1 MSMTLGLDLQR
12 VASCYQ
18 SELQLFAEQ
27 HPRCGAFYQE
37 NLQHWLYGAP
47 LHWMQQWPGAY
58 PIMVADARGATLTDC
73 DGHEYVDFALG
84 DTGAMFGHAQPAVA
98 AAIAEQALH
107 GSTLMLPTADSLW
120 VGKELSRRFGL
131 PYWQVTTSATD
142 ANRFVLRLCR
152 MITGRQKVLVFNCNY
167 HGSVDESQV
176 EFDAQGRM
184 IPRDGVHANG
194 LQHQATTRLVEF
206 NDLPALE
213 AALAHGDVA
222 AVLTEPF
229 MTNVGMVPPA
239 AGFHEGLR
247 ELTRRFD
254 VPLIIDETHT
264 LSCGPG
270 GYCSEQGLEP
280 DFFVLGKSIAGG
292 IPTAV
297 WGCSRAMAERIWQVL
312 PHFQP
317 GQAINHFGF
326 GGTLAGNA
334 LQMAAMRAT
343 FSEVMTAQNYARM
356 FRLAER
362 LRAGVEAIIGKHRL
376 PWHVTRIGARVE
388 YLFMQQAPRNGGE
401 AHHARHGLI
410 EAYLHLYLLNRGVLL
425 TPFHNMALL
434 CPDASEEQVDLHNR
448 LLDQCLSQVLQGAL
462 S

>member
-1 MSMTLGLDLQR
+1 MTLGLDLQR
-12 VASCYQ
+12 VARCYQ

-27 HPRCGAFYQE
+27 HPRSGAFYQE

-47 LHWMQQWPGAY
+47 LHWMQQWPGSY
-58 PIMVADARGATLTDC
+58 PIMVADAQGATLTDC
-73 DGHEYVDFALG
+73 DGHQYADFALG

-98 AAIAEQALH
+98 AAIAEQAQH

-120 VGKELSRRFGL
+120 VGKELTRRFGL

-176 EFDAQGRM
+176 EFDAQGQM

-222 AVLTEPF
+222 AVLSEPF

-239 AGFHEGLR
+239 PGFHDGLR
-247 ELTRRFD
+247 ALTRRFD

-270 GYCSEQGLEP
+270 GYCGEHGLQA

-297 WGCSRAMAERIWQVL
+297 WGASQAMAERIWQVL

-343 FSEVMTAQNYARM
+343 FSEVMNEANYAHM

-362 LRAGVEAIIGKHRL
+362 LRAGVEAIIEKHRL

-388 YLFMQQAPRNGGE
+388 YLFMQQPPRNGGE

-434 CPDASEEQVDLHNR
+434 CPSANEEQVDLHNR
-448 LLDQCLSQVLQGAL
+448 LLDQCLSQVLPGARA
-462 S
+462 

>member
-1 MSMTLGLDLQR
+1 MTLGLDLER
-12 VASCYQ
+12 VSARYQ
-18 SELQLFAEQ
+18 AELQLFAEC
-27 HPRCGAFYQE
+27 HPRSAELYQE
-37 NLQHWLYGAP
+37 NLKHWLYGAP
-47 LHWMQQWPGAY
+47 LHWMQQWPGLY
-58 PIMVADARGATLTDC
+58 PIMVADAQGATLTDV
-73 DGHEYVDFALG
+73 DGNNYVDFALG

-98 AAIAEQALH
+98 AAISHQVRH
-107 GSTLMLPTADSLW
+107 GSTLMLPTEDSLW
-120 VGKELSRRFGL
+120 VGKELVRRFGL

-152 MITGRQKVLVFNCNY
+152 MISGREKILVFNCNY

-176 EFDAQGRM
+176 EFDAAGQM
-184 IPRDGVHANG
+184 IPREGVHANG
-194 LQHQATTRLVEF
+194 LKHDATTRLVEF

-213 AALAHGDVA
+213 AALAHGDIA

-239 AGFHEGLR
+239 DGFHAGLR
-247 ELTRRFD
+247 ELTRRYD
-254 VPLIIDETHT
+254 VPLVIDETHT
-264 LSCGPG
+264 ISCGPS
-270 GYCSEQGLEP
+270 GYSGEHGLEP
-280 DFFVLGKSIAGG
+280 DFFVLGKCIAGG

-297 WGCSRAMAERIWQVL
+297 WGASQAMAERIWQVL

-343 FSEVMTAQNYARM
+343 FGEVMTAANYAHM
-356 FRLAER
+356 TALAER
-362 LRAGVEAIIGKHRL
+362 LREGVQALIDKHRL

-388 YLFMQQAPRNGGE
+388 YLFMTHAPRNGGE

-425 TPFHNMALL
+425 TPFHNMLL
-434 CPDASEEQVDLHNR
+434 MCPAATAENVDLHNR
-448 LLDQCLSQVLQGAL
+448 LLDECLTQVTG
-462 S
+462 

>member
-1 MSMTLGLDLQR
+1 MTLGLDLQR
-12 VASCYQ
+12 VADCYQ
-18 SELQLFAEQ
+18 SELQLFAER
-27 HPRCGAFYQE
+27 HPRSGAFYRQ
-37 NLQHWLYGAP
+37 NLEHWLYGAP
-47 LHWMQQWPGAY
+47 LHWMQQWPGSY
-58 PIMVADARGATLTDC
+58 PIMVADAQGATLTDC
-73 DGHEYVDFALG
+73 DGRQYVDFALG
-84 DTGAMFGHAQPAVA
+84 DTGAMFGHAQPVVA
-98 AAIAEQALH
+98 AAIAEQARH

-120 VGKELSRRFGL
+120 VGQELSRRFKL

-176 EFDAQGRM
+176 EFDAGGQM
-184 IPRDGVHANG
+184 IPREGVHANG
-194 LQHQATTRLVEF
+194 LHHQATTRLVEF

-239 AGFHEGLR
+239 PGFHDGLR
-247 ELTRRFD
+247 QLTRRYD

-270 GYCSEQGLEP
+270 GYCGEHDLEP
-280 DFFVLGKSIAGG
+280 DFFVLGKCIAGG

-297 WGCSRAMAERIWQVL
+297 WGASQAMAERIWQVL
-312 PHFQP
+312 PHFTP

-343 FSEVMTAQNYARM
+343 FSEVMNEANYQRM
-356 FRLAER
+356 FQLAER
-362 LRAGVEAIIGKHRL
+362 LRAGVEAIIQRHRL

-388 YLFMQQAPRNGGE
+388 YLFMPHAPRNGGE

-434 CPDASEEQVDLHNR
+434 CPSASEEQVDLHNR
-448 LLDQCLSQVLQGAL
+448 LLDQCLAQVLPGAA

>member
-1 MSMTLGLDLQR
+1 M
-12 VASCYQ
+12 
-18 SELQLFAEQ
+18 
-27 HPRCGAFYQE
+27 
-37 NLQHWLYGAP
+37 
-47 LHWMQQWPGAY
+47 
-58 PIMVADARGATLTDC
+58 
-73 DGHEYVDFALG
+73 
-84 DTGAMFGHAQPAVA
+84 
-98 AAIAEQALH
+98 
-107 GSTLMLPTADSLW
+107 
-120 VGKELSRRFGL
+120 
-131 PYWQVTTSATD
+131 
-142 ANRFVLRLCR
+142 
-152 MITGRQKVLVFNCNY
+152 
-167 HGSVDESQV
+167 
-176 EFDAQGRM
+176 EFDAQGQM

-239 AGFHEGLR
+239 PGFHDGLR
-247 ELTRRFD
+247 ELTRRFE

-270 GYCSEQGLEP
+270 GYCGEHGLQP

-297 WGCSRAMAERIWQVL
+297 WGASQAMAKRIWQVL

-343 FSEVMTAQNYARM
+343 FSEVMNEASYAHM
-356 FRLAER
+356 FHLAER
-362 LRAGVEAIIGKHRL
+362 LRAGVEAIIHKHRL

-388 YLFMQQAPRNGGE
+388 YLFMQQPPRNGGE

-434 CPDASEEQVDLHNR
+434 CPTASEAQVDLHNR
-448 LLDQCLSQVLQGAL
+448 LLDQCLAQVLPGAG

>member
-1 MSMTLGLDLQR
+1 MTLGLDLQR

-18 SELQLFAEQ
+18 SELQLFVEQ
-27 HPRCGAFYQE
+27 HPRSGAFYQE
-37 NLQHWLYGAP
+37 NLKHWLYGAP
-47 LHWMQQWPGAY
+47 LHWMQQWPGTY

-73 DGHEYVDFALG
+73 DGREYVDFALG

-176 EFDAQGRM
+176 EFDAQGQM

-194 LQHQATTRLVEF
+194 LQHASTTRLVEF

-239 AGFHEGLR
+239 PGFHDGLR
-247 ELTRRFD
+247 QLTQRYD

-270 GYCSEQGLEP
+270 GYCGEQGLQP

-297 WGCSRAMAERIWQVL
+297 WGCSQAMAERIWRVL

-343 FSEVMTAQNYARM
+343 FSEVMNDENYAHM
-356 FRLAER
+356 FLLAER
-362 LRAGVEAIIGKHRL
+362 LRAGVDSIIGKHGL

-401 AHHARHGLI
+401 AHHARHALI

-425 TPFHNMALL
+425 TPFHNMALV
-434 CPDASEEQVDLHNR
+434 CPATREAQVDLHNR
-448 LLDQCLSQVLQGAL
+448 LLDQCLAQVLPGARP
-462 S
+462 

>member
-1 MSMTLGLDLQR
+1 MTLGLDLQR

-27 HPRCGAFYQE
+27 HPRSGAFYQE
-37 NLQHWLYGAP
+37 NLKHWLYGAP
-47 LHWMQQWPGAY
+47 LHWMQQWPGTY
-58 PIMVADARGATLTDC
+58 PIMVADASGATLTDC
-73 DGHEYVDFALG
+73 DGHQYVDFALG

-98 AAIAEQALH
+98 AAVAEQALH

-120 VGKELSRRFGL
+120 VGKELTRRFGL

-176 EFDAQGRM
+176 EFDAQGQM

-194 LQHQATTRLVEF
+194 LQHASTTRLVEF

-239 AGFHEGLR
+239 PGFHDGLR
-247 ELTRRFD
+247 QLTRRYD

-270 GYCSEQGLEP
+270 GYCGKHGLQP

-297 WGCSRAMAERIWQVL
+297 WGSSQAMAERIWRVL

-343 FSEVMTAQNYARM
+343 FSEVMNDENYARM

-362 LRAGVEAIIGKHRL
+362 LRAGVDSIISKHGL

-425 TPFHNMALL
+425 TPFHNMALM
-434 CPDASEEQVDLHNR
+434 CPATSEEQVDLHNR
-448 LLDQCLSQVLQGAL
+448 LLDQCLAQILPGAQP
-462 S
+462 

>member
-1 MSMTLGLDLQR
+1 MTLGLNLDR

-18 SELQLFAEQ
+18 SELQRFAER
-27 HPRCGAFYQE
+27 HPRSADFYRE
-37 NLQHWLYGAP
+37 NLKHWLYGAP
-47 LHWMQQWPGAY
+47 LHWMQQWPGLY
-58 PIMVADARGATLTDC
+58 PILVSDAQGATLTDC
-73 DGHEYVDFALG
+73 DGNRYVDFALG

-98 AAIAEQALH
+98 QAIAHQARH
-107 GSTLMLPTADSLW
+107 GSTLMLPTEDSLW
-120 VGKELSRRFGL
+120 VGQELARRFGL
-131 PYWQVTTSATD
+131 PFWQVTTSATD

-152 MITGRQKVLVFNCNY
+152 MITGREKVLVFNCNY

-176 EFDAQGRM
+176 EFNASGRM
-184 IPRDGVHANG
+184 IPREGVHANG
-194 LQHQATTRLVEF
+194 LRHDATTRLVEF
-206 NDLPALE
+206 NDLAALE
-213 AALAHGDVA
+213 VALAHGDVA

-239 AGFHEGLR
+239 PGFHEGLR
-247 ELTRRFD
+247 ALTRRFE

-264 LSCGPG
+264 ISCGPG
-270 GYCSEQGLEP
+270 GYSGEHGLQP
-280 DFFVLGKSIAGG
+280 DFFVLGKCIAGG

-297 WGCSRAMAERIWQVL
+297 WGASQAMAERIWQVL

-343 FSEVMTAQNYARM
+343 FSEVMSEANYAHM
-356 FRLAER
+356 IALAER
-362 LRAGVEAIIGKHRL
+362 LRDGVQTLIDKHRL

-388 YLFMQQAPRNGGE
+388 YLFMDHAPRNGGE

-434 CPDASEEQVDLHNR
+434 CPAASSDDVDLHNR
-448 LLDQCLSQVLQGAL
+448 LLDECLGTVVEGASQ
-462 S
+462 

>member
-1 MSMTLGLDLQR
+1 MTLGLDLQR

-18 SELQLFAEQ
+18 TELQLFAEK
-27 HPRCGAFYQE
+27 HPRSGAFYQE

-47 LHWMQQWPGAY
+47 LHWMQQWPGSY
-58 PIMVADARGATLTDC
+58 PIMVADAQGATLTDC
-73 DGHEYVDFALG
+73 DGHHYVDFALG

-120 VGKELSRRFGL
+120 VGKELTRRFGL

-176 EFDAQGRM
+176 EFDAQGQM

-239 AGFHEGLR
+239 PGFHDGLR
-247 ELTRRFD
+247 ELTRRFE

-270 GYCSEQGLEP
+270 GYCGEHGLQP

-297 WGCSRAMAERIWQVL
+297 WGASQAMAKRIWQVL

-343 FSEVMTAQNYARM
+343 FSEVMNEASYAHM
-356 FRLAER
+356 FHLAER
-362 LRAGVEAIIGKHRL
+362 LRAGVEAIIHKHRL

-388 YLFMQQAPRNGGE
+388 YLFMQQPPRNGGE

-434 CPDASEEQVDLHNR
+434 CPTASEAQVDLHNR
-448 LLDQCLSQVLQGAL
+448 LLDHCLAQVLPGAG